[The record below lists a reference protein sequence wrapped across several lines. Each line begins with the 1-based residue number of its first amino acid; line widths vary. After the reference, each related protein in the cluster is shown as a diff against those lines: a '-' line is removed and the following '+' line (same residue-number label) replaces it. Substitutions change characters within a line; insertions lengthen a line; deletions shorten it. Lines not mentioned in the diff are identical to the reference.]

1 MGYCL
6 DFGETTS
13 NRIHHSPVV
22 TNSDV
27 NRGDK
32 MNKIT
37 ADNYFSI
44 TPEWV
49 LYADITSNAVRLY
62 GVLQRYADKDSGE
75 CHPSRK
81 TLAEK
86 CRLSLSSLDRALIEL
101 VDIGAVT
108 KQQRLSPNGDW
119 TSNTYTVISHRRVSS
134 QVNTPIVTDGETG
147 IFTGDEQTRVN
158 VNQSHEQ
165 TNAKSIA
172 DEWWEAYKQRTGG
185 KPPTGKGAWHSLIAV
200 ITSALSSG
208 WSEQEVRTAI
218 MACTVASSAQLDREL
233 TKTTPA
239 QPVVRTMTRRLP
251 VIMGDPECTECEG
264 KGVVMVFDSDAD
276 KWVSKKCGCYQE
288 TFTP

>member
-1 MGYCL
+1 
-6 DFGETTS
+6 
-13 NRIHHSPVV
+13 
-22 TNSDV
+22 
-27 NRGDK
+27 
-32 MNKIT
+32 MNKIK
-37 ADNYFSI
+37 AENYFSI

-49 LYADITSNAVRLY
+49 LYADISSHAVRLY

-81 TLAEK
+81 TLADK

-101 VDIGAVT
+101 VEIGAVT

-134 QVNTPIVTDGETG
+134 QVNTPIVTDDDTG

-158 VNQSHEQ
+158 TNQSHEQ

-185 KPPTGKGAWHSLIAV
+185 KPPTGKGAWHSLIAI

-208 WSEQEVRTAI
+208 WSETEVRTAI
-218 MACTVASSAQLDREL
+218 MACAVPSSAQLDREL
-233 TKTTPA
+233 TKGTAMKPLVPT
-239 QPVVRTMTRRLP
+239 QPRTLP
-251 VIMGDPECTECEG
+251 IIISDPDCTDCEG
-264 KGVVMVFDSDAD
+264 KGITNTFDDEAQQW
-276 KWVSKKCGCYQE
+276 KSKKCGCYQE
-288 TFTP
+288 TYT

>member
-1 MGYCL
+1 M
-6 DFGETTS
+6 
-13 NRIHHSPVV
+13 
-22 TNSDV
+22 
-27 NRGDK
+27 

-81 TLAEK
+81 TLADK

-134 QVNTPIVTDGETG
+134 RVTTPIVTDGETG

-158 VNQSHEQ
+158 TNQSHEQ

-185 KPPTGKGAWHSLIAV
+185 KTPTGKGAWHSLMAV
-200 ITSALSSG
+200 ITSALASG
-208 WSEQEVRTAI
+208 WSESEVRTAI
-218 MACTVASSAQLDREL
+218 MACAVPSSAQLDREL

-239 QPVVRTMTRRLP
+239 QPVVRTQPRRLP

-264 KGVVMVFDSDAD
+264 KGVVMLFDDDAD

>member
-1 MGYCL
+1 M
-6 DFGETTS
+6 
-13 NRIHHSPVV
+13 
-22 TNSDV
+22 
-27 NRGDK
+27 

-134 QVNTPIVTDGETG
+134 QVNTPIVTDEDTG

-185 KPPTGKGAWHSLIAV
+185 KTPTGKGAWHSLIAV

-233 TKTTPA
+233 TKNTPA
-239 QPVVRTMTRRLP
+239 QPVVRTQPRRLP
-251 VIMGDPECTECEG
+251 VIMGDPECSECEG
-264 KGVVMVFDSDAD
+264 KGVVMLFDTDAD

>member
-1 MGYCL
+1 
-6 DFGETTS
+6 
-13 NRIHHSPVV
+13 
-22 TNSDV
+22 
-27 NRGDK
+27 
-32 MNKIT
+32 MNKIK
-37 ADNYFSI
+37 AENYFSI

-49 LYADITSNAVRLY
+49 LYADISSHAVRLY

-81 TLAEK
+81 TLADK

-158 VNQSHEQ
+158 TNQSHEQ

-185 KPPTGKGAWHSLIAV
+185 KTPTGKGAWHSLMAV
-200 ITSALSSG
+200 ITSALASG
-208 WSEQEVRTAI
+208 WSETEVRTAI
-218 MACTVASSAQLDREL
+218 MACPVPSSAQLDREL
-233 TKTTPA
+233 TKTTVT
-239 QPVVRTMTRRLP
+239 QPVVRTQPRTLP
-251 VIMGDPECTECEG
+251 IISGDPDCTECEG
-264 KGVVMVFDSDAD
+264 KGVVMVFDVEAD

-288 TFTP
+288 TYA